1 MVTVAKVMATKAA
14 RVAKA
19 TMVVIDGGGGGAVLV
34 TMRLPQPDTYHTT

>member
-19 TMVVIDGGGGGAVLV
+19 TMVVTVVVIDGGGGGAVLV
-34 TMRLPQPDTYHTT
+34 TMR